1 MSAVTTLAPSM
12 IALPE
17 PFHAL
22 GHVNDDWEAA
32 EVIIK
37 AVKARSKNG
46 STSTEETYRYHLAKL
61 RWYCENVGGVTP
73 SRWTMQDVEHFA
85 DFLAEVPWGAIGEGT
100 PFRKQP
106 SKSSQAD
113 IRRFVHSLFTSWQKM
128 GYIRLNPMGL
138 AGAGTDRK
146 VNTNRAISLDLF
158 QVVLDTIQATPSVNF
173 VDRQMQYR
181 DLFIF
186 EALRG
191 LGLRASELV
200 GAKMAA
206 FSRLSDP
213 KSKKTYWIF
222 NVSKETGKGGKAR
235 SIPVPQAVWKA
246 FTDYRGVFGLPAVPE
261 KEEANPLL
269 LSPYTR
275 PVPLRDSIITDTKA
289 RRYFKAFKNIGTRQ
303 GLYQIVTTRLEQIA
317 LSIEATNPQGAMEL
331 RQASPHWLR
340 HTFGKAS
347 LLAGHDMRN
356 VAASMGHASLE
367 TTMTYTNQEA
377 LDLIQAYER
386 ANPGTVAVEV
396 ST

>member
-1 MSAVTTLAPSM
+1 MSGHLTLSPTMS
-12 IALPE
+12 ALPE
-17 PFHAL
+17 PGHAL
-22 GHVNDDWEAA
+22 GPVNDDWQAA
-32 EVIIK
+32 EVILQ

-46 STSTEETYRYHLAKL
+46 ATSTEATYRYHLAKL
-61 RWYCENVGGVTP
+61 RWYCEHVGGVTP

-85 DFLAEVPWGAIGEGT
+85 DFLADVPWSAIGDGT

-146 VNTNRAISLDLF
+146 VNANRAISLDLF
-158 QVVLDTIQATPSVNF
+158 QVVLDTIQATPSGNF
-173 VDRQMQYR
+173 VDRQRQYR

-200 GAKMAA
+200 GAKMSA
-206 FSRLSDP
+206 FARLSDP
-213 KSKKTYWIF
+213 KTQKTYWIF

-235 SIPVPQAVWKA
+235 AMPVPHAVWKA
-246 FTDYRGVFGLPAVPE
+246 FTDYRGVFGMPPIPE
-261 KEEANPLL
+261 KDEDGPLL

-275 PVPLRDSIITDTKA
+275 PVPLRDSMITDTKA
-289 RRYFKAFKNIGTRQ
+289 RRYFKAFKTIGTRQ
-303 GLYQIVTTRLEQIA
+303 GLYQIVTTRLEQVA
-317 LSIEATNPQGAMEL
+317 SSIEDVNPVGATEL

-347 LLAGHDMRN
+347 LLAGHDIRN

-386 ANPGTVAVEV
+386 ANPGSVAVEV

>member
-1 MSAVTTLAPSM
+1 MNEVTALEPSM

-22 GHVNDDWEAA
+22 GPVNDDWEAA
-32 EVIIK
+32 EVIILAAK
-37 AVKARSKNG
+37 RRSKNG

-85 DFLAEVPWGAIGEGT
+85 DFLAEIPRDAVAAGT

-146 VNTNRAISLDLF
+146 VNANRAISLDLF
-158 QVVLDTIQATPSVNF
+158 QTVVDTIRASPTNNF
-173 VDRQMQYR
+173 SGRQTQYR
-181 DLFIF
+181 DLFVF

-200 GAKMAA
+200 GAKMSA
-206 FSRLSDP
+206 FTRLSDP
-213 KSKKTYWIF
+213 KTQKTYWIF
-222 NVSKETGKGGKAR
+222 QVSKETGKGAKAR
-235 SIPVPQAVWKA
+235 SIPVPLAVWHA
-246 FTDYRGVFGLPAVPE
+246 FTDYRGVFGLPSAPE
-261 KEEANPLL
+261 KGDDGPLL

-275 PVPLRDSIITDTKA
+275 PVPLRDSVITATKD
-289 RRYFKAFKNIGTRQ
+289 RRYFKAFKAIGSRQ
-303 GLYQIVTTRLEQIA
+303 GLYKLVTDRLEQVA
-317 LSIEATNPQGAMEL
+317 AVIEVANPTGASEL

-347 LLAGHDMRN
+347 LLAGHDIRS
-356 VAASMGHASLE
+356 VAESLGHATLE
-367 TTMTYTNQEA
+367 TTMIYTNQDA

-386 ANPGTVAVEV
+386 ANPGSVASEK
-396 ST
+396 